1 MVLADF
7 QVRVLEEA
15 QRNPLDRIAVP
26 WCMNTQ
32 LAEVLALRSLA
43 LFRASIT
50 ACA

>member
-15 QRNPLDRIAVP
+15 QRNILDLTAVP
-26 WCMNTQ
+26 WFMNTQ
-32 LAEVLALRSLA
+32 LTEVLALRSLA
-43 LFRASIT
+43 FFRASIT